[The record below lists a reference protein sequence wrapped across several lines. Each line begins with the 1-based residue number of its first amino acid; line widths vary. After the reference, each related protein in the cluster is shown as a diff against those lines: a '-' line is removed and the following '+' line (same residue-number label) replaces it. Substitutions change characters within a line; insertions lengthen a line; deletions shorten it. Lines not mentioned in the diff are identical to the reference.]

1 VAGKPGARLAL
12 RPYPAQLAET
22 VQLGDRALLVRPIRP
37 EDGRALHDF
46 YAAARPGDM
55 RLRFFH
61 SRQEVPP
68 SALARSS
75 QIDYG
80 REMTFVA
87 FDHDSMVADVRAI
100 CDPDGVEAEFA
111 IQVAAGW
118 QQRGLGSLLLQK

>member
-1 VAGKPGARLAL
+1 RVSQMASDLDALAELDVNPLLVDAQGVLALDARIRLRPVAGKPGARLAL

-46 YAAARPGDM
+46 YASARPGDM

-68 SALARSS
+68 SELARYS
-75 QIDYG
+75 QIDYE

-87 FDHDSMVADVRAI
+87 FDH
-100 CDPDGVEAEFA
+100 
-111 IQVAAGW
+111 
-118 QQRGLGSLLLQK
+118 